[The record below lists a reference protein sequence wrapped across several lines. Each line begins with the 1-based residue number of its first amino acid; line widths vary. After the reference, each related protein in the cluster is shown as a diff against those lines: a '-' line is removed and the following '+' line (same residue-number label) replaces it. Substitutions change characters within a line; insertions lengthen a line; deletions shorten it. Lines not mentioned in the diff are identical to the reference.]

1 MAIEDGFIFGYMTY
15 MIFSLSF
22 VKCEMYDYMV
32 LAEDLKW
39 LFSEGCKCIFQT
51 NSNALKKKKKI
62 VIFD

>member
-32 LAEDLKW
+32 LAEDLCQSGFLVKGVSVFFRQIQM
-39 LFSEGCKCIFQT
+39 L
-51 NSNALKKKKKI
+51 
-62 VIFD
+62 